1 MARVVPLQVRLVREL
16 STKRIFAMKSMI
28 KEAMIM
34 KNQVEHVH
42 AERDVLATSSNPRVV
57 TLHYSFQVGDAP
69 LVVVAATCTRHRWLP
84 RHVPVPSL
92 LV

>member
-1 MARVVPLQVRLVREL
+1 MWHPTAQVRLVREK

-42 AERDVLATSSNPRVV
+42 AERDVLATAESPRVV
-57 TLHYSFQVGDAP
+57 TLHYSFQVCH
-69 LVVVAATCTRHRWLP
+69 VRRTHWLYL
-84 RHVPVPSL
+84 RCAFLSL
-92 LV
+92 I